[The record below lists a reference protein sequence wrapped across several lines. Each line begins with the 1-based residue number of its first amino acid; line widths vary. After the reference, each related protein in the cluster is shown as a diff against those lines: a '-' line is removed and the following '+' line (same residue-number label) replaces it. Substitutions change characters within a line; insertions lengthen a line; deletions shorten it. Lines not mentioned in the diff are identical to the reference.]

1 MLCLCHESGKRSK
14 LCQNVQD
21 HSARKYFFNK
31 PFTCNMTKSDST
43 AVLVWIPTQGC
54 TVPGFPQ
61 TFDNWIQGLFKDFQG
76 EQQQFSRTYFKARP
90 PLPPLLANGS
100 SHEIL
105 FCHMTLTENSMM
117 QMQKLGQKQIQG
129 LFKDFIQFWPNSRT
143 FKALKLKQFFQGF
156 SSMWEP
162 WFIYLFGVLRRFQ
175 HCTGH
180 NG

>member
-54 TVPGFPQ
+54 TVTGFPQ

-76 EQQQFSRTYFKARP
+76 QQQQFSRTYFKARP

-117 QMQKLGQKQIQG
+117 QMQKLGQKT
-129 LFKDFIQFWPNSRT
+129 NSRT
-143 FKALKLKQFFQGF
+143 FQGF
-156 SSMWEP
+156 YSILAKFKDLQGLEIEAIETLKNP
-162 WFIYLFGVLRRFQ
+162 
-175 HCTGH
+175 T
-180 NG
+180 